1 MLYRTVFIYLPF
13 GAIGNTTSEPG
24 WLNMYL
30 SIECYFSLWEIS
42 SWLSFFPIARTVEID
57 FILSYFHI
65 SCFILVFLSGSSQS
79 MRVTYFEDGEEMYL
93 GIPGTLV
100 SP

>member
-1 MLYRTVFIYLPF
+1 MVEYVPV
-13 GAIGNTTSEPG
+13 G
-24 WLNMYL
+24 WILF
-30 SIECYFSLWEIS
+30 FSLGNI
-42 SWLSFFPIARTVEID
+42 FVAIVCPIARAVEIN